1 MRSAAICTRIGRL
14 LLLLVVFALAVA
26 FPMAMS
32 HSQPTTVNT
41 WGKLFRSPFPGWW
54 TGAAPTDI
62 ITTSD
67 GGYVATVVWNKYEGG
82 NRHSGIIKFDGNGNL
97 VWNRLFGGDGEA
109 QPFRNITLQGVI
121 QNRDGGYTAV
131 GYLSE
136 DTSAGRSLHVLVI
149 RLNADGSVRWQ
160 RVYERV
166 RDSVVGDAF
175 SGLDGQR
182 VYERSDGHLIVT
194 GRLEVGQASPCAGHW
209 ENGLA
214 LHLDPSGQLLNHYL
228 FGGTGLF
235 AGDQRTYYTNGG
247 EYLLITSAWTGTEY
261 TANLQKYSANGE
273 LIWSHFYGS
282 KIDTKYAF
290 VAEVSDGYL
299 VVAERSDKRDSVLFK
314 INSSGNVVWQRALS
328 VYGGSSRSIP
338 VFLAVDSDGGALAL
352 FSNGFSTLERTL
364 VKTDADGRLRWARNY
379 KSANVT
385 VMRPA
390 PGGGYIAGAAGYE
403 TLFARL
409 DEQGMLEHACTALPQ
424 EPANITEASLDPLS
438 IREGPQRHAC
448 SNTVAGGTWRARD
461 VDVRFDAS
469 FQQSGVCAPTN
480 SVYLPFIRR

>member
-1 MRSAAICTRIGRL
+1 
-14 LLLLVVFALAVA
+14 
-26 FPMAMS
+26 MAMS

-338 VFLAVDSDGGALAL
+338 VFLAVDSDGGTLAL